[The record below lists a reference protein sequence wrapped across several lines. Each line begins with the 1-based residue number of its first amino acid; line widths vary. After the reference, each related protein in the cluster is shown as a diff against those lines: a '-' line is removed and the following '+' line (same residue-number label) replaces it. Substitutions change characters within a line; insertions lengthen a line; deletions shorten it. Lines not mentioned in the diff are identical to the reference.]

1 MVMSEDEVQKKWTA
15 TCLTIFPEMFPG
27 SLGVSVTGAALEK
40 GLFELNALDLRDFA
54 EDKHRSVD
62 DTPAGG
68 GPGMV
73 LRADVMA
80 RAIDEGLKACPNARR
95 IYLSPR
101 GKTFNQEMAREF
113 AEADGLLLVC
123 GRFEGLDERVIEA
136 RELEEVSIGDFV
148 MTGGEMAALCILDAV
163 VRLREGVLGAAS
175 SLDNESFEDGLL
187 EHPQYTRP
195 REFEGRS
202 IPSVL
207 LEGNHER
214 IRKWRHERSLE
225 ITRERRPDLLK
236 DRED

>member
-1 MVMSEDEVQKKWTA
+1 MSEDEVQKKWTA

>member
-1 MVMSEDEVQKKWTA
+1 MSEDEVQKKWTA

-236 DRED
+236 DREE